1 METIPVA
8 NVVTT
13 EEDARAVYDV
23 VKSGWI
29 SKGKKVDAFEAD
41 FAKAVGA
48 KSAAAVSSGTA
59 ALHVI
64 LAALGVGPGDEV
76 VLPSLTFIST
86 ANAVLYLGATPV
98 LVECDPD
105 TYNVTPEILE
115 AAITPRTRALVPVD
129 MNGLPVDYD
138 AVLDVGR
145 RHSVAVVSDSA
156 ESLGATYRGR
166 AIGGVSPL
174 HLFSFFPNKTVT
186 TGEGGMITAADP
198 ALMARMR
205 VLLNQGQEGRY
216 NHVALGF
223 NYRMSDIAA
232 ALGIVQLTRLD
243 WMIAE
248 KNRIA
253 AAYRELLAGI
263 PGLSLPVVPD
273 YVTQPSW
280 YMFAVQVDETVRD
293 GVVAYL
299 KERGIDTRL
308 SFPPIHIQAY
318 YRERFGYA
326 PEDLPVSW
334 HTWRRLIN
342 LPVWPG
348 ITREQ
353 LARVAETLA
362 GALAAVR
369 PGL

>member
-1 METIPVA
+1 MDTIPVA

-29 SKGKKVDAFEAD
+29 SKGAKVDEFETA

-48 KSAAAVSSGTA
+48 RHAVAVSSGTA

-76 VLPSLTFIST
+76 ALPSLTFIST

-115 AAITPRTRALVPVD
+115 AAITPRTKALVPVD

-138 AVLDVGR
+138 AVLELGR
-145 RHSVAVVSDSA
+145 KRGLPVVADSA
-156 ESLGATYRGR
+156 ESLGGVYRDR
-166 AIGGVSPL
+166 LVGGIAPI

-186 TGEGGMITAADP
+186 TGEGGMITAEDP
-198 ALMARMR
+198 ALVHRMR

-223 NYRMSDIAA
+223 NYRMNDISA
-232 ALGIVQLTRLD
+232 ALGIVQLSRLD
-243 WMIAE
+243 WMIGE
-248 KNRIA
+248 KNRIV
-253 AAYRELLAGI
+253 AAYREILAGV
-263 PGLSLPVVPD
+263 PGVSLPVTPG
-273 YVTQPSW
+273 YASQPSW
-280 YMFAVQVDETVRD
+280 YMFAVQVDENIRD

-308 SFPPIHIQAY
+308 SFPPIHIQPY
-318 YRERFGYA
+318 YRERFGYR

-334 HTWRRLIN
+334 LTWRRLIN
-342 LPVWPG
+342 LPIWPG
-348 ITREQ
+348 IAREQ
-353 LARVAETLA
+353 IERVCATLGEA
-362 GALAAVR
+362 VAAL
-369 PGL
+369 G